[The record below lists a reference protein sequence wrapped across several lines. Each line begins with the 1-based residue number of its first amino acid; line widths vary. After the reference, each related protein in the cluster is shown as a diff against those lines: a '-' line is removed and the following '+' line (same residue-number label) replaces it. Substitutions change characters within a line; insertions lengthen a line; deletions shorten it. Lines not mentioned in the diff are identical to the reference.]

1 MGNKKDENLPA
12 TLAEGFNLPVI
23 SGDIQDILSEELDGL
38 NLTFDRIKVPSGG
51 SLAFEV
57 PDENGESDVK
67 KELVGII
74 VGHGPENVYYMNEF
88 TGGNE
93 PPDCIAADGK
103 VGIGV
108 PGGACADCPYNE
120 WGSGKDGNGKACS
133 NRHKV
138 FLLQDGELF
147 PVMLSLPVTSVKN
160 FSDFVK
166 RAVIKG
172 RRTSSFITKISL
184 VKDKSSTGID
194 YSKCVFTKLEDL
206 DEMKAAQAYE
216 YAKNIKPMTEKASS
230 EKVPEEPSWDSA
242 PDSSPEEERF

>member
-1 MGNKKDENLPA
+1 MGKKNEETNLPA
-12 TLAEGFNLPVI
+12 TLAEGFIFPVI
-23 SGDIQDILSEELDGL
+23 GDDIQEILAEELDGL

-67 KELVGII
+67 KELIGII

-93 PPDCIAADGK
+93 PPDCVAVDGK
-103 VGIGV
+103 VGVGN
-108 PGGACADCPYNE
+108 PGGACADCPFNE
-120 WGSGKDGNGKACS
+120 WYSGKDGKGKACS

-160 FSDFVK
+160 FTDFVK

-172 RRTSSFITKISL
+172 RRTSSFITKITL
-184 VKDKSSTGID
+184 IKDKSSAGID
-194 YSKCVFTKLEDL
+194 YSKCVFTKVEDL

-216 YAKNIKPMTEKASS
+216 YAQKIKPMTEHVGS
-230 EKVPEEPSWDSA
+230 ERVPEEPTWDDEQSEA
-242 PDSSPEEERF
+242 DADRY